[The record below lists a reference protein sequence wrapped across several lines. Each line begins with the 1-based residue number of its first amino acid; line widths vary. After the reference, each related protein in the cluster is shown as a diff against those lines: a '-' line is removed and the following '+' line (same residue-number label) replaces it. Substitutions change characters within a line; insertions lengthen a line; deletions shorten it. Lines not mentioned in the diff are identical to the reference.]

1 MPPVL
6 TPSAIATMEP
16 MPSCPGSGSM
26 AAQKSS
32 LMSLRPASDA
42 KPMSRSNAMHQ
53 DKQVSCLILVHRSKP
68 PGNQQQYCNPEVA
81 EQNESDGFVPR
92 ARRQAAAKAIRL
104 RKGCNAAMGAKT
116 RFHVSIFP

>member
-6 TPSAIATMEP
+6 TPSATATMEP

-32 LMSLRPASDA
+32 LVFFRPARVA

-53 DKQVSCLILVHRSKP
+53 CKQVQCPILVHCSNALQRG
-68 PGNQQQYCNPEVA
+68 GNGPANGASTHQHLH
-81 EQNESDGFVPR
+81 
-92 ARRQAAAKAIRL
+92 AALVLHRELFK
-104 RKGCNAAMGAKT
+104 
-116 RFHVSIFP
+116 HV

>member
-68 PGNQQQYCNPEVA
+68 PGKQAPVPQPGSSGTKLAHQHLHAALVLRGQLLKEI
-81 EQNESDGFVPR
+81 EQLFAG
-92 ARRQAAAKAIRL
+92 AGQAL
-104 RKGCNAAMGAKT
+104 
-116 RFHVSIFP
+116 